1 MITLLGDPRVTEA
14 LIVLT
19 VGAISALG
27 AIGAL
32 IVRQTKAYMEAKF
45 AHVLAG
51 VEETRAAAQSAD
63 SEVRN
68 SHETNIRDDI
78 DKTIETVWAVSDQVG
93 ELAEQV
99 RGLAEQGKRMEE
111 ALEAHGQ
118 SLKALQARVDRLGE
132 ELHDERTARESS
144 QRVLDEHAHDAH
156 ARLHDRLDKLEKRQE
171 QWQQR

>member
-19 VGAISALG
+19 VG

-68 SHETNIRDDI
+68 SHDTNIRDDI

-99 RGLAEQGKRMEE
+99 KGLAEQGKRMEE
-111 ALEAHGQ
+111 ALQAHGQ

-132 ELHDERTARESS
+132 ELHDERTAREAY
-144 QRVLDEHAHDAH
+144 QRILDEHAHDAH
-156 ARLHDRLDKLEKRQE
+156 TRIHERLDKLEERT
-171 QWQQR
+171 R